1 MIDRMLQRYG
11 VGTALALLVC
21 ELTYINAKS
30 LHFLVQGMDYIDT
43 VFGVIGAIAYSMV
56 TILVMRLSRRQWLK
70 VVFPIFDI
78 ALVLLGFNLRFAD
91 DLLGN
96 PVRFWLTV
104 FVALFTGLI
113 TYSLGQINADQHAD
127 ESRTKDIQRI
137 QELSDRLA
145 QRERYNAE
153 ITQKHAESSRK
164 LSETQRNLE
173 VIKRN
178 LDETTSKYDE
188 TNRKLNE
195 TMHEL
200 ADTKLRLGETKSLQ
214 ERNEYLE
221 GVTRELLRSHIL
233 YEAWLATKRRKTS
246 RRDSE
251 LIRLA
256 ELIRQGQSVALADYE
271 RIEMLE

>member
-1 MIDRMLQRYG
+1 MVDRMLQRYG
-11 VGTALALLVC
+11 VGIALALLVL

-30 LHFLVQGMDYIDT
+30 LHFLVQGMAITDV
-43 VFGVIGAIAYSMV
+43 VFGVVGAIAYSMV
-56 TILVMRLSRRQWLK
+56 TVLVMRLSRRQWLK
-70 VVFPIFDI
+70 VVFPLFDI

-113 TYSLGQINADQHAD
+113 TYSLGQINAEQHAD
-127 ESRTKDIQRI
+127 ESRTRDLQRI

-145 QRERYNAE
+145 QRERYNTE
-153 ITQKHAESSRK
+153 ITQRHAESSRK

-173 VIKRN
+173 VVIRN
-178 LDETTSKYDE
+178 LDETKAKYDE
-188 TNRKLNE
+188 TTRKLNE
-195 TMHEL
+195 TMREL
-200 ADTKLRLGETKSLQ
+200 VESRTKLGETKSLR

-221 GVTRELLRSHIL
+221 GVTRDLLRSHIL
-233 YEAWLATKRRKTS
+233 YEAWLATKRRNTS

-271 RIEMLE
+271 RIEMLD